1 MAEGAVVLLEGW
13 IPEDQEADVK
23 KLLDDSGVYYEIRKA
38 TKEDN
43 APIKLKNNAFV
54 RMYEVL
60 TKMYG
65 MPDYAEFDPT
75 LSWLRS
81 SHCSLHSVWVM
92 PVTDWC

>member
-1 MAEGAVVLLEGW
+1 MVLQGW
-13 IPEDQEADVK
+13 IPEDKEAEVKSFLSTQE
-23 KLLDDSGVYYEIRKA
+23 VYYEIRA
-38 TKEDN
+38 ARREDN

-75 LSWLRS
+75 
-81 SHCSLHSVWVM
+81 
-92 PVTDWC
+92 P

>member
-43 APIKLKNNAFV
+43 APIKLKNNEKNGARIGV
-54 RMYEVL
+54 
-60 TKMYG
+60 G
-65 MPDYAEFDPT
+65 SNSA
-75 LSWLRS
+75 
-81 SHCSLHSVWVM
+81 
-92 PVTDWC
+92 